1 MKWEYKTLLWDARK
15 GVLGGNID
23 RQGLE
28 DQLNLLGGD
37 SWELVSASSPNMEGG
52 STRNLV
58 LILKRPTSSE

>member
-28 DQLNLLGGD
+28 DQLNLLGGEGWD
-37 SWELVSASSPNMEGG
+37 LVSASSPNMEGG

-58 LILKRPTSSE
+58 VILKRPVPTE